1 MRYLRAA
8 GASTADPTRK
18 ACTLRDYTL
27 TTFSSPGDIDEVSTR
42 WRAAAGEE
50 AYEVELVLLFDFC
63 RDNRAPRPGHGLVR
77 GLKNTSTGS
86 IDAILETVP
95 SPQRNTTKL
104 LKIWVSPEF
113 WPVDESNTDE
123 ISDTLFNIHLNS
135 YFCILEEATGEGLD
149 EVKMY
154 GRSNVSLHLLKLIEK
169 HWNSEPSSGNKTGWL
184 ATMAGRWLVLT
195 NDR

>member
-1 MRYLRAA
+1 ME
-8 GASTADPTRK
+8 GD
-18 ACTLRDYTL
+18 TLRDYTL
-27 TTFSSPGDIDEVSTR
+27 TTFSSPGDIDEVSAR

-63 RDNRAPRPGHGLVR
+63 RENRAPRPGHGLVR
-77 GLKNTSTGS
+77 GLKNESTGS

-95 SPQRNTTKL
+95 SPQRGMTKL
-104 LKIWVSPEF
+104 LKIFVSPEF
-113 WPVDESNTDE
+113 WPIDESNTDE
-123 ISDTLFNIHLNS
+123 ISEELFEIHLSS
-135 YFCILEEATGEGLD
+135 YFCILEEATRENLD

-169 HWNSEPSSGNKTGWL
+169 HWNSDTTNGVETGWR